1 MGDETLEL
9 QILNDRIKKIKIKL
23 LHDQR
28 MEAYKFLS
36 SAYNYVQSRE
46 CVAESLDSWEGKLLL
61 GFNHLA
67 GLSRKSDRDEL
78 LKQIA
83 ETKWIVDQRILSN
96 PTLSDGEQKLF
107 EMVESFK
114 AEV

>member
-1 MGDETLEL
+1 MDDLLKEL
-9 QILNDRIKKIKIKL
+9 TERIKEVNPKL

-28 MEAYKFLS
+28 LQAYKFLS

-46 CVAESLDSWEGKLLL
+46 CVAESFDPWEFKLLF
-61 GFNHLA
+61 GFNHLT

-83 ETKWIVDQRILSN
+83 ETKWIVDQRIVSN
-96 PTLSDGEQKLF
+96 PILTDGEQKLF
-107 EMVESFK
+107 DMVESFK
-114 AEV
+114 VEL